1 MRNNL
6 RTCDI
11 LEWEQVVSRL
21 KWKVD
26 RETETDEI
34 SGGVKG
40 GRDGKDVV
48 P

>member
-1 MRNNL
+1 MRSDL
-6 RTCDI
+6 GMLDI